1 MRTLL
6 FVPADSE
13 RKLAKAVASGT
24 DALAIDLEDAVLP
37 ARKPAGREMLVEFAK
52 SYDGAAELWVRVNDL
67 TSGEILRDLAT
78 IAKVAPKGILL
89 PKIRDRQDVETVQ
102 NYLSMAE
109 EMGGLAPGSIQIL
122 AIATETPQI
131 IMNMPGLAAKRPER
145 LVGLIWGAEDLSSA
159 IGAGD
164 PRQADG
170 SWRPA
175 YHQVRNQC
183 LFAAH
188 AMEVAA
194 LDTVF
199 VDFRDPEGCRRSAE
213 MARYDGFTGKIAIH
227 PDQIPI
233 INAAFTPT
241 EAEIAFA
248 HRVITAFEGSAGSV
262 SIDGKMFDVPHLK
275 AARRMLEVAAAA
287 KH

>member
-13 RKLAKAVASGT
+13 RKLVKAVAAGS

-37 ARKPAGREMLVEFAK
+37 ARKAVGREMLVEFAK
-52 SYDGAAELWVRVNDL
+52 TYTADSELWIRVNDL
-67 TSGEILRDLAT
+67 TSGELLRDLACVV
-78 IAKVAPKGILL
+78 KVAPKGILL

-102 NYLSMAE
+102 NYLTMAESMAGLE
-109 EMGGLAPGSIQIL
+109 EGSIKIL

-145 LVGLIWGAEDLSSA
+145 VVGLIWGAEDLSSA

-170 SWRPA
+170 AWRPA

-188 AMEVAA
+188 AMEVAVM
-194 LDTVF
+194 DTVF

-233 INAAFTPT
+233 INEAFTPT
-241 EAEIAFA
+241 AAEIAFA
-248 HRVITAFEGSAGSV
+248 ERVVAAFEGGAGSV

-275 AARRMLEVAAAA
+275 AARRMLEVAA
-287 KH
+287 KKR

>member
-13 RKLAKAVASGT
+13 RKLVKAVAAGS

-37 ARKPAGREMLVEFAK
+37 ARKAVGREMLVEFAK
-52 SYDGAAELWVRVNDL
+52 TYTADSELWIRVNDL
-67 TSGEILRDLAT
+67 TSGELLRDLACVV
-78 IAKVAPKGILL
+78 KVAPKGILL

-102 NYLSMAE
+102 NYLTMAESMAGLE
-109 EMGGLAPGSIQIL
+109 EGSIKIL

-145 LVGLIWGAEDLSSA
+145 VVGLIWGAEALSSA

-170 SWRPA
+170 AWRPA

-188 AMEVAA
+188 AMEVAVM
-194 LDTVF
+194 DTVF

-233 INAAFTPT
+233 INEAFTPT
-241 EAEIAFA
+241 AAEIAFA
-248 HRVITAFEGSAGSV
+248 ERVVAAFEGGAGSV

-275 AARRMLEVAAAA
+275 AARRMLEVAA
-287 KH
+287 KKR

>member
-13 RKLAKAVASGT
+13 RKLVKAVAAGS

-37 ARKPAGREMLVEFAK
+37 ARKAVGREMLIEFAK
-52 SYDGAAELWVRVNDL
+52 TYSGQSELWVRVNDL
-67 TSGEILRDLAT
+67 TSGELLRDLACV
-78 IAKVAPKGILL
+78 AKVAPKGILL
-89 PKIRDRQDVETVQ
+89 PKIRDRHDVETVQ

-109 EMGGLAPGSIQIL
+109 AMAGLEEGSIKIL

-131 IMNMPGLAAKRPER
+131 IMNMPGLAAKRPDR
-145 LVGLIWGAEDLSSA
+145 VVGLIWGAEDLSSA

-188 AMEVAA
+188 AMEVAVM
-194 LDTVF
+194 DTVF

-233 INAAFTPT
+233 INEAFTPT
-241 EAEIAFA
+241 AAEIAFA
-248 HRVITAFEGSAGSV
+248 ERVVAAFEGGAGSV

-275 AARRMLEVAAAA
+275 AARRMLEVAA
-287 KH
+287 KKR

>member
-13 RKLAKAVASGT
+13 RKLVKAVAAGS

-37 ARKPAGREMLVEFAK
+37 ARKAVGREMLIEFAK
-52 SYDGAAELWVRVNDL
+52 TYNAESELWVRVNDL
-67 TSGEILRDLAT
+67 TSGELLRDLACVV
-78 IAKVAPKGILL
+78 KVAPKGILL

-109 EMGGLAPGSIQIL
+109 SMAGLVEGSIKIL

-145 LVGLIWGAEDLSSA
+145 VVGLIWGAEDLSSA

-170 SWRPA
+170 AWRPA

-188 AMEVAA
+188 AMEVAVM
-194 LDTVF
+194 DTVF
-199 VDFRDPEGCRRSAE
+199 VDFRDPEGCRKSAE

-227 PDQIPI
+227 PDQVPI
-233 INAAFTPT
+233 INEAFTPT
-241 EAEIAFA
+241 ATEIAFA
-248 HRVITAFEGSAGSV
+248 QRVVAAFESGAGSV

-275 AARRMLEVAAAA
+275 AARRMLDVAE
-287 KH
+287 KRR

>member
-13 RKLAKAVASGT
+13 RKLVKAVAAGS

-37 ARKPAGREMLVEFAK
+37 ARKAVGREMLIEFAK
-52 SYDGAAELWVRVNDL
+52 TYNAESELWVRVNDL
-67 TSGEILRDLAT
+67 TSGELLRDLACVV
-78 IAKVAPKGILL
+78 KVAPKGILL

-109 EMGGLAPGSIQIL
+109 SMAGLVEGSIKIL

-145 LVGLIWGAEDLSSA
+145 VVGLIWGAEDLSSA

-170 SWRPA
+170 AWRPA

-188 AMEVAA
+188 AMEVAVM
-194 LDTVF
+194 DTVF
-199 VDFRDPEGCRRSAE
+199 VDFRDPEGCRKSAE
-213 MARYDGFTGKIAIH
+213 MARYDGFTGKIATHLLENGYDIRTVQELLGH
-227 PDQIPI
+227 
-233 INAAFTPT
+233 
-241 EAEIAFA
+241 
-248 HRVITAFEGSAGSV
+248 
-262 SIDGKMFDVPHLK
+262 KDVTTTMIYTHVMQKPGLGVK
-275 AARRMLEVAAAA
+275 SPLDRI
-287 KH
+287 

>member
-13 RKLAKAVASGT
+13 RKLVKAVAAGS

-37 ARKPAGREMLVEFAK
+37 ARKAVGREMLIEFAK
-52 SYDGAAELWVRVNDL
+52 TYNAESELWVRVNDL
-67 TSGEILRDLAT
+67 TSGELLRDLACVV
-78 IAKVAPKGILL
+78 KVAPKGILL

-109 EMGGLAPGSIQIL
+109 SMAGLVEGSIKIL

-145 LVGLIWGAEDLSSA
+145 VVGLIWGAEDLSSA

-170 SWRPA
+170 AWRPA

-188 AMEVAA
+188 AMEVAVM
-194 LDTVF
+194 DTVF
-199 VDFRDPEGCRRSAE
+199 VDFRDPEGCRKSAE

-233 INAAFTPT
+233 INEAFTPT
-241 EAEIAFA
+241 ATEIAFA
-248 HRVITAFEGSAGSV
+248 QRVVAAFESGAGSV

-275 AARRMLEVAAAA
+275 AARRMLDVAE
-287 KH
+287 KRR

>member
-13 RKLAKAVASGT
+13 RKLVKAVAAGS

-37 ARKPAGREMLVEFAK
+37 ARKAVGREMLVEFAK
-52 SYDGAAELWVRVNDL
+52 TYTADSELWIRVNDL
-67 TSGEILRDLAT
+67 TSGELLRDLACVV
-78 IAKVAPKGILL
+78 KVAPKGILL

-102 NYLSMAE
+102 NYLTMAESMAGLE
-109 EMGGLAPGSIQIL
+109 EGSIKIL

-131 IMNMPGLAAKRPER
+131 IMTMPGLAAKRPER
-145 LVGLIWGAEDLSSA
+145 VVGLIWGAEDLSSA
-159 IGAGD
+159 MGAGD

-170 SWRPA
+170 AWRPA

-188 AMEVAA
+188 AMEVAVM
-194 LDTVF
+194 DTVF

-233 INAAFTPT
+233 INEAFTPT
-241 EAEIAFA
+241 AAEIAFA
-248 HRVITAFEGSAGSV
+248 ERVVAAFEGGAGSV

-275 AARRMLEVAAAA
+275 AARRMLEVAA
-287 KH
+287 KKR

>member
-13 RKLAKAVASGT
+13 RKLVKAVAAGS

-37 ARKPAGREMLVEFAK
+37 ARKAVGREMLVEFAK
-52 SYDGAAELWVRVNDL
+52 TYRADSELWIRVNDL
-67 TSGEILRDLAT
+67 TSGELLRDLACVV
-78 IAKVAPKGILL
+78 KVAPKGILL

-102 NYLSMAE
+102 NYLTMAESMAGLE
-109 EMGGLAPGSIQIL
+109 EGSIKIL

-145 LVGLIWGAEDLSSA
+145 VVGLIWGAEDLSSA

-170 SWRPA
+170 AWRPA

-188 AMEVAA
+188 AMEVAVM
-194 LDTVF
+194 DTVF

-233 INAAFTPT
+233 INEAFTPT
-241 EAEIAFA
+241 AAEIAFA
-248 HRVITAFEGSAGSV
+248 ERVVAAFEGGAGSV

-275 AARRMLEVAAAA
+275 AARRMLEVAA
-287 KH
+287 KKR